1 MRPFGYRRILRA
13 AATTILL
20 AVPVVK
26 ADQVTVDLGTVA
38 YTIGISA
45 SIMNTDFPMDTET
58 YAYQQLLFEGPL
70 GMVFD
75 TGQTLGQVLANDLG
89 NANSG
94 TLDYNFPVSFGASG
108 SYVQTSPP
116 GTFDTPDPGT
126 VNFMAETMS
135 GHACPGDNTVGS
147 TITLDPTQ
155 PGIVYATILGCDGL
169 SPFSESSSYAT
180 TTVTLPPLGT
190 VTTGN
195 TITTY
200 IGEVTDFEWT
210 GSAADGPASST
221 PEPSSL
227 LLGATIV
234 GLLGWRLRRHA
245 GQPAP

>member
-38 YTIGISA
+38 YSIGISA

-58 YAYQQLLFEGPL
+58 YAYQQLLFGGPL

-94 TLDYNFPVSFGASG
+94 TLDYNFPIAFGASG
-108 SYVQTSPP
+108 SYMQTSAP

-126 VNFMAETMS
+126 VTLMDQTMS

-155 PGIVYATILGCDGL
+155 PGIVYTTILGCDGL
-169 SPFSESSSYAT
+169 GPFSGTSSEII
-180 TTVTLPPLGT
+180 TTVTQPLLGT
-190 VTTGN
+190 ITNGN
-195 TITTY
+195 TTTTY
-200 IGEVTDFEWT
+200 IGEVTDFEWAET
-210 GSAADGPASST
+210 AANGPASPT

-227 LLGATIV
+227 LLGATVIA
-234 GLLGWRLRRHA
+234 LLGWRLRRHF

>member
-20 AVPVVK
+20 AVPVVQ

-38 YTIGISA
+38 YSIGIDA
-45 SIMNTDFPMDTET
+45 SIMNTDFPLDTET
-58 YAYQQLLFEGPL
+58 YTYQQLIFAGPL

-75 TGQTLGQVLANDLG
+75 SGQSLAFVLSQNLG

-94 TLDYNFPVSFGASG
+94 TLAYNFPFAFGASG

-126 VNFMAETMS
+126 VNFMDTSFS
-135 GHACPGDNTVGS
+135 GTACPGDNTVGS
-147 TITLDPTQ
+147 TISLDPTQ

-169 SPFSESSSYAT
+169 APISGISSYTAT
-180 TTVTLPPLGT
+180 TETLPPLGT
-190 VTTGN
+190 VTNGIT
-195 TITTY
+195 TTTY

-210 GSAADGPASST
+210 GTAADGPASPT
-221 PEPSSL
+221 PEPSGL
-227 LLGATIV
+227 LLVATIV
-234 GLLGWRLRRHA
+234 ALLGWRLRRHS
-245 GQPAP
+245 GQPAR